1 MDTSPLHNVL
11 GPVCRFA
18 AILCGWGLLVLSVL
32 TCVEIVGRKL
42 FGFTLH
48 GIDEIG
54 GYALAVSTAFGFALA
69 LVRRAHTR
77 VDLLLVSL
85 PPKVQA
91 VLNAAAAV
99 ALAAFA
105 AFMAERGFAVL
116 GESLEF
122 RSVSNSPLQ
131 VPMWLPQGLWFA
143 GLLLF
148 AAVAAALAVDAVRRL
163 LRGEVRAMNALYG
176 PPTVLEEIEEE
187 LGTDLSDLNRRAAE

>member
-1 MDTSPLHNVL
+1 MDSSPLHTLL

-18 AILCGWGLLVLSVL
+18 AIVCGWGLLGLSVL
-32 TCVEIVGRKL
+32 TCVEIVGRKF
-42 FGFTLH
+42 FGFSLN
-48 GIDEIG
+48 GIDEVG
-54 GYALAVSTAFGFALA
+54 GYALAISTAFGFALA

-85 PPKVQA
+85 PAGAQA
-91 VLNAAAAV
+91 VLNALAAV
-99 ALAAFA
+99 VLAVFA
-105 AFMAERGFAVL
+105 AFMAERGYAVL
-116 GESLEF
+116 SESLEF

-143 GLLLF
+143 GLVLF

-163 LRGEVRAMNALYG
+163 LRGEARRMNALYG

-187 LGTDLSDLNRRAAE
+187 LGTELPDLDRRPAQ